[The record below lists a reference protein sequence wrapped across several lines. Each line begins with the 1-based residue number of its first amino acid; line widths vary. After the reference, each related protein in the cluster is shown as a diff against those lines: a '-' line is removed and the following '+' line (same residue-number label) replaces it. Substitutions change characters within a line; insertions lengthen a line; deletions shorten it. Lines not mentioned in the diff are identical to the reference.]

1 MTLLRWSALKTL
13 LLLICLSLLITAC
26 SRLGLAYRNLDWL
39 VPWRLNDYLNLDRQQ
54 QAWLKP
60 RLQTH
65 LKWHCSVE
73 LPRYIEWLQTTE
85 RILAQPQPDSGQL
98 LEQFGQFDK
107 ALKRLSVEITPTSIA
122 LLRGLNAQQ
131 VSELNAALDEDNQE
145 DREDYLEP
153 PLAMQISERRER
165 MQERLRPWLGR
176 LNSAQMDYIADWA
189 TGLGEQNR
197 LWLENRLLWQMQLRD
212 VVAARQS
219 VDFAP
224 QLTRLLQQRE
234 AFYSEEYRASY
245 VRSRQ
250 ALATLFSQVL
260 SAADESQRERLGH
273 RLRDLRN
280 DLSERQCDA

>member
-1 MTLLRWSALKTL
+1 MTLLRWPALKTL
-13 LLLICLSLLITAC
+13 LLLLCLSLLITAC

-60 RLQTH
+60 RLQNH
-65 LKWHCSVE
+65 LKWHCSLE
-73 LPRYIEWLQTTE
+73 LPRYLDWLQTTE

-98 LEQFGQFDK
+98 LEQFGQFDD

-122 LLRGLNAQQ
+122 LLRGLSAQQ
-131 VSELNAALDEDNQE
+131 ISELYAALDEDNQE
-145 DREDYLEP
+145 DREDFLEP
-153 PLAMQISERRER
+153 PLAVQISERRER

-176 LNSAQMDYIADWA
+176 LNSAQTANIADWA

-197 LWLENRLLWQMQLRD
+197 LWLENRLLWQRQLRR
-212 VVAARQS
+212 VVAARES
-219 VDFAP
+219 ADFAP
-224 QLTRLLQQRE
+224 KMMRLLQQRE

-245 VRSRQ
+245 GRSRQ

-280 DLSERQCDA
+280 DLSERQCGA

>member
-1 MTLLRWSALKTL
+1 MTLLRWPALKTL
-13 LLLICLSLLITAC
+13 LLLLCLSLLITAC

-60 RLQTH
+60 RLQNH

-73 LPRYIEWLQTTE
+73 LPRYLDWLQTTE

-98 LEQFGQFDK
+98 LEQFGQFDD

-122 LLRGLNAQQ
+122 LLRGLSAQQ
-131 VSELNAALDEDNQE
+131 ISELYAALDEDNQE
-145 DREDYLEP
+145 DREDFLEP
-153 PLAMQISERRER
+153 PLAVQISERRER

-176 LNSAQMDYIADWA
+176 LNSAQTANIADWA

-197 LWLENRLLWQMQLRD
+197 LWLENRLLWQRQLRR
-212 VVAARQS
+212 VVAARES
-219 VDFAP
+219 ADFAP
-224 QLTRLLQQRE
+224 QMTRLLQQRE

-245 VRSRQ
+245 GRSRQ

-280 DLSERQCDA
+280 DLSELQCGA

>member
-1 MTLLRWSALKTL
+1 MTLLRWPALKTL
-13 LLLICLSLLITAC
+13 LLLLCLSLLITAC

-60 RLQTH
+60 RLQNH
-65 LKWHCSVE
+65 LKWHCSLE
-73 LPRYIEWLQTTE
+73 LPRYLDWLQTTE

-98 LEQFGQFDK
+98 LEQFGQFDD

-122 LLRGLNAQQ
+122 LLRGLSAQQ
-131 VSELNAALDEDNQE
+131 ISELYAALDEDNQE
-145 DREDYLEP
+145 DRKDFLEP
-153 PLAMQISERRER
+153 PLAVQISERREH

-176 LNSAQMDYIADWA
+176 LNSAQTANIADWA

-197 LWLENRLLWQMQLRD
+197 LWLENRLLWQRQLRR
-212 VVAARQS
+212 VVAARES
-219 VDFAP
+219 ADFAP
-224 QLTRLLQQRE
+224 QMTRLLQQRE
-234 AFYSEEYRASY
+234 AFFSEEYRASY
-245 VRSRQ
+245 GRSRQ

-280 DLSERQCDA
+280 DLSELQCGA